1 MIQESRVKLLNS
13 EPQGSGNYV
22 LYWMQAAQ
30 RCACNHALEYALHFA
45 QENNQPLVVVFG
57 LTPDFPGANARHY
70 TFMLEGLSET
80 AKDLEKR
87 GIKFVLQIGSPD
99 EVVLSLA
106 LEATVIVTDRS
117 YMAMQR
123 DWRRKVAQQA
133 GCQVIQVETDVVV
146 PVETAA
152 AKEQYSAAVLRPKIM
167 RQLPYYLYPLK
178 EIQPKKD
185 ALGLRI
191 NGEDTGDIAG
201 LLQKIGPDKS
211 VQVSPFFTGGSARA
225 RMLLDDFMENKLDKY
240 HMSGNDPA
248 LDLTSHISP
257 YLHFGQI
264 SPLEVALCVKDAGHV
279 REESRQAFLEQLIVR
294 RELSMNFV
302 YYNPSP
308 ETIECLPDWAAS
320 TLADHAQD
328 KREYNYA
335 FHELESAQTH
345 DPYWNAAQMEMVL
358 TGRMHSYMRMYW
370 GKKILEWSPD
380 PVEAFAVALKL
391 NDKYELDG
399 RDPNGLAGVAWCFGK
414 HDRPW
419 QERKIFGKVRYMN
432 DSGLRRKF
440 CIDEYVRR
448 IFDLESSKFN
458 VQFSKL
464 RQ

>member
-1 MIQESRVKLLNS
+1 MIQESRVKLLNR
-13 EPQGSGNYV
+13 EPQSSGKYV

-30 RCACNHALEYALHFA
+30 RSSCNHALEYALRFA

-57 LTPDFPGANARHY
+57 LTPDFPCANVRHY

-80 AKDLEKR
+80 AKALEKR
-87 GIKFVLQIGSPD
+87 GIKFVLQIGFPD
-99 EVVLSLA
+99 KVVLSLA
-106 LEATVIVTDRS
+106 LEAALIVTDRS
-117 YMAMQR
+117 YMARQR
-123 DWRRKVAQQA
+123 EWRRKVAQKA
-133 GCQVIQVETDVVV
+133 GCPVIQVETDVVV

-152 AKEQYSAAVLRPKIM
+152 AKEQYSAATLRPKIM
-167 RQLPYYLYPLK
+167 KLLPYYLHPLK

-185 ALGLRI
+185 ALGLGI
-191 NGEDTGDIAG
+191 KGEDTGDIAA
-201 LLQKIGPDKS
+201 LLKMVDPDES
-211 VQVSPFFTGGSARA
+211 VQPSPFFTGGSARA

-264 SPLEVALCVKDAGHV
+264 SPLEVALSVKDAGYV
-279 REESRQAFLEQLIVR
+279 QEESRQAFLEQLIVR
-294 RELSMNFV
+294 RELSMNFA

-308 ETIECLPDWAAS
+308 ESIQCLPDWAAN
-320 TLADHAQD
+320 TLADHVQD
-328 KREYNYA
+328 KRDYNYA
-335 FHELESAQTH
+335 YQELESAQTH
-345 DPYWNAAQMEMVL
+345 DPYWNSAQLEMVL

-370 GKKILEWSPD
+370 GKKILEWSRD
-380 PVEAFAVALKL
+380 PAEAFAVALKL

-440 CIDEYVRR
+440 SIDEYVHR
-448 IFDLESSKFN
+448 ISDLESSSYK
-458 VQFSKL
+458 VKAIYSG
-464 RQ
+464 